1 MKEEDKKEGLF
12 KRLKSIEYKNEKE
25 LKAIQ
30 NKNVNLNDE
39 SVNPEKFYNEIKEMD
54 RKIDYR
60 RFVFAGWGKISMTFP
75 IF

>member
-60 RFVFAGWGKISMTFP
+60 RFVFAG
-75 IF
+75 

>member
-1 MKEEDKKEGLF
+1 MKEEDKKEGLL

-75 IF
+75 NF